1 MDEFQEILQDFLIES
16 FELIEQLDQD
26 LVELESRPDDL
37 DLLNRIFR
45 VAHTIKGA
53 SSFLNFDVL
62 THLTHHMEN
71 LLNMARHGDLVIDAD
86 VMDVIL
92 ESIDLMKA
100 LLVRIRDSGA
110 DAGLEVGQCVE
121 RLDAVANGTP
131 LSSVTETVTVTA
143 SETVVAVE
151 PQTDAEEEADYSGM
165 SEAEVEAEIE
175 RLIAQRQ
182 AEDAAKR
189 ANKAN
194 SSAPVEEEPDYEGM
208 DDAEVEA
215 EIERLLA
222 KRQAEDAAKRAQ
234 KAAETST
241 APSVAAPV
249 AAPITSEPMPQ
260 SEPIPAPVP
269 VAPAA
274 PAVQPKVEAKPATP
288 VARRAAEPK
297 EEGENRGGGAVEQ
310 TIRVDVKRLDH
321 LMNLIGELVLGKNRL
336 IKINDDVE
344 ERYEGEAFLEEL
356 NQVVSIVS
364 LVTTDLQIAVM
375 KTRMLPIGKV
385 FNKFPRMIRDLS
397 RELNKKIELE
407 ITGEE
412 TELDKSI
419 VEEIGDPLVHIIRN
433 SCDHGIET
441 PDVRLSSGKEETGT
455 IHLKAYHEGNHIVI
469 QIIDDGKGLDA
480 EMLKLKSIEK
490 GIITE
495 KEAEG
500 MSEKEA
506 FGLIF
511 RPGFSTAAQVT
522 SVSGRGVGMDVVKTN
537 IEKLNGMIDI
547 DSEVGKGTSMKLKIP
562 LTLAIIQ
569 ALLVGVQEEYYAI
582 PLASVLE
589 TVRISKDE
597 IYTVE
602 SRSVMRLRDEVL
614 SLVHIGDIFEVERVF
629 DNSEH
634 AYVVVLGLA
643 ESKIGLIVDSLV
655 GQEEIVIKS
664 LGEYLKGIEGI
675 AGATIRGDGG
685 VTLIVDVAALMQMA
699 KSVKSTVGQE
709 SAEAKGRLGV
719 KNKPSDYK
727 VMIVDD
733 SKTDRTIMRKS
744 LEPMGIT
751 LVEATDGIEAL
762 NILKQADHTFDA
774 MLIDIEMPRMDGYSL
789 AAEIKK
795 YNKYK
800 NLPLIAVT
808 SRTGKADRMRGVES
822 GMVEYITKPYSSEYL
837 MNVVKRNIKFNE
849 GL

>member
-71 LLNMARHGDLVIDAD
+71 LLNMARHGDLTIDAD

-100 LLVRIRDSGA
+100 LLVRIRDSGE
-110 DAGLEVGQCVE
+110 DSGLEVEPCVA

-131 LSSVTETVTVTA
+131 LSEITAEPVVNTPEPEPEIVSAVT
-143 SETVVAVE
+143 
-151 PQTDAEEEADYSGM
+151 DEEADYAGM

-175 RLIAQRQ
+175 RLLAQRQ

-189 ANKAN
+189 AQKNT
-194 SSAPVEEEPDYEGM
+194 SSAESEEEPNYEGM
-208 DDAEVEA
+208 SDDEVEA

-222 KRQAEDAAKRAQ
+222 QRQAEDAAKRAQ
-234 KAAETST
+234 KSSKPEKPKEATPPP
-241 APSVAAPV
+241 APVAVVKPEPKPEIKPAAPV
-249 AAPITSEPMPQ
+249 ARKS
-260 SEPIPAPVP
+260 
-269 VAPAA
+269 
-274 PAVQPKVEAKPATP
+274 
-288 VARRAAEPK
+288 EPK
-297 EEGENRGGGAVEQ
+297 EDGEARGGAAVEQ

-433 SCDHGIET
+433 SCDHGIES
-441 PDVRLSSGKEETGT
+441 PEVRLAAGKPEIGT
-455 IHLKAYHEGNHIVI
+455 VQLKAYHEGNHIVI
-469 QIIDDGKGLDA
+469 QIIDDGKGLDPD
-480 EMLKLKSIEK
+480 MLKMKSIEK
-490 GIITE
+490 GVITE
-495 KEAEG
+495 KEAEM

-506 FGLIF
+506 YGLIF

-547 DSEVGKGTSMKLKIP
+547 DSEVGQGTSMKLKIP

-709 SAEAKGRLGV
+709 SSDAKGRLGT
-719 KNKPSDYK
+719 KTKPSDYT

-733 SKTDRTIMRKS
+733 SKTDRTIMRKA

-762 NILKQADHTFDA
+762 NILKQGDYLFDG
-774 MLIDIEMPRMDGYSL
+774 MLVDIEMPRMDGYTL
-789 AAEIKK
+789 ASEIKK

-822 GMVEYITKPYSSEYL
+822 GMVEYITKPYSPEYL

>member
-1 MDEFQEILQDFLIES
+1 MDEFQEILQDFLVES

-71 LLNMARHGDLVIDAD
+71 LLNMARHGDLTIDAN

-100 LLVRIRDSGA
+100 LLVRIRDSGE
-110 DAGLEVGQCVE
+110 DSGLEVLGCVG
-121 RLDAVANGTP
+121 RLDAVANGTSEEAP
-131 LSSVTETVTVTA
+131 VEAPASVQEVPTP
-143 SETVVAVE
+143 VAA
-151 PQTDAEEEADYSGM
+151 AEEEPDYSGM
-165 SEAEVEAEIE
+165 SDAEVEAEIE
-175 RLIAQRQ
+175 RLIAVRQ
-182 AEDAAKR
+182 AEDAVKR
-189 ANKAN
+189 AAKQDA
-194 SSAPVEEEPDYEGM
+194 APAATEEEPDYSGM
-208 DDAEVEA
+208 SDAEVEA
-215 EIERLLA
+215 EIERLIA
-222 KRQAEDAAKRAQ
+222 VRQAADAAKRAGKKEEPEAP
-234 KAAETST
+234 KAT
-241 APSVAAPV
+241 
-249 AAPITSEPMPQ
+249 
-260 SEPIPAPVP
+260 PVP
-269 VAPAA
+269 VPAA
-274 PAVQPKVEAKPATP
+274 PAAAPKAEVTQVAKPAAAP
-288 VARRAAEPK
+288 APRRSEPK
-297 EEGENRGGGAVEQ
+297 EDGENRGGSTVEQ

-397 RELNKKIELE
+397 RELNKNIELE
-407 ITGEE
+407 IVGED

-433 SCDHGIET
+433 SCDHGIEV
-441 PDVRLSSGKEETGT
+441 PAVRLAAGKGEIGT
-455 IHLKAYHEGNHIVI
+455 IQLKAYHEGNHIVI

-480 EMLKLKSIEK
+480 DMLKQKSIEK

-495 KEAEG
+495 KEADG
-500 MSEKEA
+500 MTEKEA
-506 FGLIF
+506 FALIF

-547 DSEVGKGTSMKLKIP
+547 DSEVGQGTSMKLKIP

-719 KNKPSDYK
+719 KNSASDYC

-744 LEPMGIT
+744 LEPLGIT
-751 LVEATDGIEAL
+751 LVEATDGVEAL
-762 NILKQADHTFDA
+762 NILKQGDHNFDG
-774 MLIDIEMPRMDGYSL
+774 MLVDIEMPRMDGYTL

-822 GMVEYITKPYSSEYL
+822 GMIEYITKPYSPEYL